1 MKSQNYCQRDED
13 LKILV
18 LNDFPIYPVDHGGR
32 VRLSNIYENFSVS
45 NDITYICFGDKT
57 SIKENRISNSF
68 IEITIPKSVIH
79 KKMIQ
84 LGFKFF
90 ERSIDDLIAMFIGKY
105 NKLMRKEI
113 KKCINESDVIILA
126 HPYMYPVV
134 KSLISDKHFVVYE
147 AYNVEYILK
156 KSILQN
162 FFIANIVLK
171 QLYNIEKRLVQE
183 CNLCFTTSELDKQ
196 TLSDMYGTITSKIV
210 VTPNGVNPE
219 IYPPKRL
226 NWMSEK
232 DVFTTVPIV
241 VFLGSGHY
249 PNVEAAQVII
259 KEIAPK
265 MSDIYFLIC
274 GSVCWGIEHEPM
286 GKNVGL
292 AYMISDEEKMEL
304 FRIAD
309 VAINPMISG
318 SGTNIKMFDF
328 MAAGLPVVSTKTGA
342 RGLAIQ
348 DSIDGL
354 VCSIEEFPDRIRR
367 LLDDCTLYKSISDNG
382 KKLVEDRY
390 DWKKIAYLMVNMIQ
404 KKE

>member
-1 MKSQNYCQRDED
+1 MKSQNYCQRDEN

-57 SIKENRISNSF
+57 SIEENRISNTF

-113 KKCINESDVIILA
+113 KKCINESDAIILA

-134 KSLISDKHFVVYE
+134 KPLISDKHFVVYE

-162 FFIANIVLK
+162 FFISNIVLK

-183 CNLCFTTSELDKQ
+183 CNLCFATSELDKQ

-259 KEIAPK
+259 EEIAPK

-318 SGTNIKMFDF
+318 SGTNIKMLDF
-328 MAAGLPVVSTKTGA
+328 MAAGLPVVSTETGA
-342 RGLAIQ
+342 RGLEIQ

>member
-367 LLDDCTLYKSISDNG
+367 LLDDCTLYKTISDNG